1 VKVKAKSHAARR
13 RRSIERRFVPLTEA
27 KARLSEIVDGV
38 WTREDRVTITRN
50 GRPVATLLS
59 PAEIASLDAT
69 IDVLSDPDL
78 MAQIRR
84 SRREIEAGRAKTY
97 TIEEL
102 DRLLGP

>member
-1 VKVKAKSHAARR
+1 MKTKLQTARR
-13 RRSIERRFVPLTEA
+13 RRTVDRRFVPLTEA

-38 WTREDRVTITRN
+38 WTREARVTITRN

-84 SRREIEAGRAKTY
+84 SRREIEAGRARTY
-97 TIEEL
+97 TLEEL
-102 DRLLGP
+102 DQLLGP